1 MKNIENKLKPSI
13 KLQLK
18 KQRKEEDM
26 RTHKRVYGQGTIQID
41 KKAGE
46 LSAIYTQKNKGWK
59 TFESGVKPNWP

>member
-46 LSAIYTQKNKGWK
+46 LSAIYTQKNKG
-59 TFESGVKPNWP
+59 